1 MDLYKFAAQE
11 QLRFPSVKG
20 DLAVEQLFQLPLTS
34 KSGFDLDTV
43 AKGINA
49 KLREISEESFVS
61 TSRNPQRTK
70 LTAALEIVKDV
81 IATREAE
88 AKAAIDKRAV
98 DDLRQR
104 INDAIR
110 AKRDQQLTSAPLEE
124 LEAQLKALENR

>member
-11 QLRFPSVKG
+11 QLRFSSVKG

-61 TSRNPQRTK
+61 SNRNPQRTK

-88 AKAAIDKRAV
+88 AKAATDKRAA

-110 AKRDQQLTSAPLEE
+110 AKKDQQLTSAPLEE
-124 LEAQLKALENR
+124 LEAQLRALDNR